1 MGLIRILP
9 EILINKIAAGEVV
22 ERPASVV
29 KELIENSIDAG
40 ADEIIVEI
48 LHGGKKLIKVSDNG
62 AGMSKEDAI
71 LSFERH
77 ATSKIY
83 EEGDLYKINT
93 MGFRGEAL
101 PSITSVSKV
110 LMVTSLWVGSSKES
124 SSSSGTRIE
133 IEGGKMP
140 NISETGPSKGTI
152 IEVRD
157 LFFNTPARLAFLKG
171 INTELSHI
179 VGAVESASLGH
190 PEISFSLSNNRK
202 AVLSLPKARDYRE
215 RINQIYGRELVE
227 NLMEVGHGHPLK
239 DINGITLS
247 GYISN
252 PPYSRPDRGMQ
263 VIFINRRPVR
273 NQVISHAISEG
284 FQSMI
289 MKDRY
294 PAAFLFLEIDT
305 KEVDVNVHP
314 SKREVRF
321 RNSSMIHDI
330 VVRAIK
336 ETLSGRTPE
345 EIPTIPPFQKG
356 GEEGIMVKEALER
369 YMKRSENILEGGRQ
383 AGFDFQIKAKSPIPE
398 AFLHV
403 FNSYIVTAGEDGV
416 MIIDQHAAHE
426 RILYESLRGDKIEI
440 QGLLVP
446 VTIEL
451 SSRESLIL
459 KEKLDTLKAIGIEI
473 EEFGDNTFIIRSIP
487 AILKDADHRS
497 LVLNIIGDLDEKI
510 PKIDELERIRTLM
523 ACHGAVR
530 ANQSLTSEEMA
541 SLIEELEKTELPHT
555 CPHGRPTTIRFGLRD
570 LEKLFKRK

>member
-1 MGLIRILP
+1 MGLIKILP

-29 KELIENSIDAG
+29 KELVENSIDAG
-40 ADEIIVEI
+40 ADEIVVDI
-48 LHGGKKLIKVSDNG
+48 LHGGKKLIRVADNG
-62 AGMSKEDAI
+62 AGMSKDDAI

-83 EEGDLYKINT
+83 EEGDLYRINT

-101 PSITSVSKV
+101 PSIASVSRV
-110 LMVTSLWVGSSKES
+110 LMVTSENG
-124 SSSSGTRIE
+124 SSSGTGIE
-133 IEGGKMP
+133 IEGGKVL
-140 NISETGPSKGTI
+140 NISETGPSKGTV

-171 INTELSHI
+171 TNTELSHI
-179 VGAVESASLGH
+179 VGAVESAALGH
-190 PEISFSLSNNRK
+190 PEISFFLKHNRK
-202 AVLSLPKARDYRE
+202 EILSLTKARDFIE
-215 RINQIYGRELVE
+215 RIHQIYGRELVE
-227 NLMEVGHGHPLK
+227 SLMEVKSGLLLK
-239 DINGITLS
+239 DINGITFS

-263 VIFINRRPVR
+263 AIFINRRPIR

-294 PAAFLFLEIDT
+294 PAVFLFFEIDT

-314 SKREVRF
+314 AKREVRF
-321 RNSSMIHDI
+321 RNSSMIHNI
-330 VVRAIK
+330 VAGAIK

-345 EIPTIPPFQKG
+345 ETYEGEREKIIP
-356 GEEGIMVKEALER
+356 EGVKEALER
-369 YMKRSENILEGGRQ
+369 YMERSEASLEERRQVGLDILLEP
-383 AGFDFQIKAKSPIPE
+383 KSPVRNALH
-398 AFLHV
+398 AFR
-403 FNSYIVTAGEDGV
+403 SYIISVSEDGIT
-416 MIIDQHAAHE
+416 IIDQHAAHE

-459 KEKLDTLKAIGIEI
+459 KEKLDTLKGIGIEI

-497 LVLNIIGDLDEKI
+497 LVLSIIGDLEEKI

-555 CPHGRPTTIRFGLRD
+555 CPHGRPTTIRFTLSD